1 MIGVFDSGIGGLTV
15 LRALMESIP
24 DYDFIYFGDTAR
36 APYGSKSPNTVIDFT
51 LENIEFLLN
60 RGAKVVVLAGHTVAS
75 LATDSVSARYDIP
88 VFDVITPAVKQ
99 AIKTSRD
106 QRIGIIG
113 TRATTMSAAY
123 EKKICAENP
132 SAKVYSA
139 ACPLL
144 VPLIE
149 ESWHKKPETRMIIKK
164 CLHPLKVRQI
174 DTLILGC
181 SYYGLLTK
189 IIRTKIGKRVS
200 LIDPSRCLADMV
212 KAFLV
217 RHSEA
222 DELLSKNSRLRLILS
237 DVTTQIE
244 KLAGTILQRNVRIE
258 AGGP

>member
-15 LRALMESIP
+15 LKALMESIP

-36 APYGSKSPNTVIDFT
+36 APYGSKSPKTVITCT
-51 LENIEFLLN
+51 LQNIEFLVNL
-60 RGAKVVVLAGHTVAS
+60 GAKVVVLACHTVAS
-75 LATDSVSARYDIP
+75 LATDSVSARYDMPI
-88 VFDVITPAVKQ
+88 FDVITPAVKH
-99 AIKTSRD
+99 AIKTSRY

-123 EKKICAENP
+123 EKKIHAENP
-132 SAKVYSA
+132 NAKVYSA

-149 ESWHKKPETRMIIKK
+149 ESWHKKPETRMIVKK
-164 CLHPLKVRQI
+164 CLHPFKVRQI

-181 SYYGLLTK
+181 SYYGLLTRM
-189 IIRTKIGKRVS
+189 IRTKIGKRVS
-200 LIDPSRCLADMV
+200 LIDPSSCLADVV
-212 KAFLV
+212 KAFLA
-217 RHSEA
+217 RHREV
-222 DELLSKNSRLRLILS
+222 DELLSKNSYLRLILS
-237 DVTTQIE
+237 DLTPQIE